1 MQTQTTEDRPAWTA
15 TLKKFE
21 GAVDWRARI
30 QLVDTILP
38 YLALFFAM
46 LILARAKV
54 SPWIV
59 LALSLPAGGFLTR
72 SFIIFHDCCHGSYL
86 ASRKLNDLLGRALG
100 LLVFTPFADWRR
112 SHGIHH
118 VTAGNL
124 DRRGLGD
131 VWTMTVGEYEAST
144 RFERLRYRLY
154 RNPLVLFVLG
164 PFFIFVVTNRFPS
177 RGAKGAQLRDL
188 ILHDTALVAIA
199 AGLSLA
205 FGLLPYLFVQGS
217 ILLAGGMVGIWMF
230 YVQHQF
236 DPSYWRHGEGWSF
249 FDAAMEGSSWYR
261 LPPALQWITGNIGLH
276 HVHHLAPRIP
286 NYRLQACLDAIP
298 ELRLKNNLGIVR
310 SLRSIS
316 LNLWDEAA
324 GGLISFGALR
334 RRGVG
339 AALS

>member
-1 MQTQTTEDRPAWTA
+1 MQTQRTEDRPAWTA
-15 TLKKFE
+15 MLKKFE

-30 QLVDTILP
+30 QLLNTILP

-46 LILARAKV
+46 LIMAHAKV

-59 LALSLPAGGFLTR
+59 LALALPAGGFLTR

-86 ASRKLNDLLGRALG
+86 SSRKRNDLLGIFLG

-131 VWTMTVGEYEAST
+131 VWTMTVAEYEAST
-144 RFERLRYRLY
+144 RLERLRYRMY
-154 RNPLVLFVLG
+154 RNPIVLFVLG
-164 PFFIFVVTNRFPS
+164 PFFIFVVMNRLPS
-177 RGAKGAQLRDL
+177 RGAKGVQLRDL
-188 ILHDTALVAIA
+188 IFHDTALVAIA

-205 FGLLPYLFVQGS
+205 FGFLPWLLVQGS
-217 ILLAGGMVGIWMF
+217 ILLAGGMIGIWMF

-261 LPPALQWITGNIGLH
+261 LPPLLQWITGNIGLH

-298 ELRLKNNLGIVR
+298 ELRLKNHLGIAR
-310 SLRSIS
+310 SLRSIT

-324 GGLISFGALR
+324 GGLVSFRMLR
-334 RRGVG
+334 TR
-339 AALS
+339 LSP